1 MVPPA
6 ECQVL
11 VIGAGPAGSRAA
23 AASAADGAATLLVDA
38 KTRIG
43 EQPHCGEFVPRQ
55 LFTEAGLDRSCVIQ
69 PVERME
75 TFIVD
80 FRSRSAPVQA
90 HNEMAAPG
98 YLIDRVR
105 FDRDLARTAAAQG
118 ATVLSSTRLIGRE
131 NDVWIVRVLE
141 KEFEVRTGF
150 LVAADGAGST
160 VAKLVGMER
169 ASMLKG
175 LQVEVPLCRPLDNTF
190 VFLSQ
195 EFVGGYGWLF
205 PKDKVA
211 NVGLGVLA
219 QRELNVGA
227 LLEELLQWLKRNG
240 MVRPGTLARNGGLI
254 PISGVREHV
263 VRSNV
268 LLCGDAAGLTHPIT
282 GAGIPQAVFSGDLA
296 GRAAAAAVTRA
307 DHTPLEEYEHE
318 IRARYR
324 KIMGHALSKRNLM
337 ISAWTRPDFSETCR
351 HTWISFK
358 GYRKRER

>member
-11 VIGAGPAGSRAA
+11 VVGAGPAGSRAA
-23 AASAADGAATLLVDA
+23 AASAADGIETLLIDA
-38 KTRIG
+38 KVRIG
-43 EQPHCGEFVPRQ
+43 EHPHCGEFVPRQ
-55 LFTEAGLDRSCVIQ
+55 LFTEEGLNRSCIIQ

-75 TFIVD
+75 TFILD
-80 FRSRSAPVQA
+80 FRSRSATVLA

-131 NDVWIVRVLE
+131 NDVWIVRVIE
-141 KEFEVRTGF
+141 KEFEVRAGYV
-150 LVAADGAGST
+150 VAADGAGST

-169 ASMLKG
+169 ASVLKG
-175 LQVEVPLCRPLDNTF
+175 LQVEVPLCKPLDNTF

-195 EFVGGYGWLF
+195 DFVGGYGWLF

-219 QRELNVGA
+219 QRELNVGE
-227 LLEELLQWLKRNG
+227 LLEELLRWLKRNG
-240 MVRPGTLARNGGLI
+240 MIRSGTLARNGGLI
-254 PISGVREHV
+254 PISGVREDV
-263 VRSNV
+263 VAGNV

-282 GAGIPQAVFSGDLA
+282 GAGIPQAVFSGDQA

-307 DHTPLEEYEHE
+307 DRTRLEEYENE
-318 IRARYR
+318 IRTRYR

-337 ISAWTRPDFSETCR
+337 ISAWSRPDFSSTCQQA
-351 HTWISFK
+351 WISFK